1 MALTD
6 NSLMP
11 YGKYRG
17 VKMINVPAD
26 YLLWLFDNNKCSGEV
41 RAYIVSNH
49 EVLTVQAKRIRDEQK
64 MRFMY

>member
-1 MALTD
+1 MAITD

-17 VKMINVPAD
+17 IKMINVPAD
-26 YLLWLFDNNKCSGEV
+26 YLLWLYDNNKCSGEL
-41 RAYIVSNH
+41 RAYIGTNH